1 MLLDSQSDAPMKY
14 PPTIFQFV
22 DWSGVHMEKC
32 SWKFSDFLH
41 KVTLSSNLKSDNL
54 KSDRARFF
62 EKNSLV
68 FGLKWMQN
76 GPEIRTLSF
85 LKKLTCEIF

>member
-1 MLLDSQSDAPMKY
+1 MLVDSQSDAPMKY

-41 KVTLSSNLKSDNL
+41 KVTLSSNSE
-54 KSDRARFF
+54 SDRARFF
-62 EKNSLV
+62 EKNSSFWV
-68 FGLKWMQN
+68 KMDAKWA
-76 GPEIRTLSF
+76 RDKDVKF
-85 LKKLTCEIF
+85 F